1 MRNVFL
7 FRLFSALPIVVQ
19 SLEGTLLNMTD
30 VDQHNKL
37 SENSKLLGD
46 KVKLIK
52 SALKRPEGANIG

>member
-1 MRNVFL
+1 M
-7 FRLFSALPIVVQ
+7 VVQ

-52 SALKRPEGANIG
+52 SALKRTEGANIGL